1 MTKAQRAAL
10 ELAVKNGGEIVVG
23 GLDKDPVRQDVIWR
37 LHNMG
42 YLKCAAPT
50 DFYSQ
55 PWTITEAGRKAIEK

>member
-10 ELAVKNGGEIVVG
+10 KLAVKNGGELVEG
-23 GLDKDPVRQDVIWR
+23 GVDKDPVRRDVILR
-37 LHNMG
+37 LYDMG
-42 YLKCAAPT
+42 YLRCAPPS